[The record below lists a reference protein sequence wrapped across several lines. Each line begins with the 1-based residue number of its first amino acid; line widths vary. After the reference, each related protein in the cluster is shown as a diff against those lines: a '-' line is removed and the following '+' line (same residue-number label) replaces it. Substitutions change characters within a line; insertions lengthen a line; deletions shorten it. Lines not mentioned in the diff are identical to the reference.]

1 MRNLNAADLTI
12 GVVGT
17 GAMGRGIAQV
27 AITGGMKALLFD
39 AAEGAAA
46 KAEEFIHGMLDRG
59 VDKGRMEA
67 ADAEAAKSR
76 LSVVDSLEGLAP
88 CNLVVEA
95 IVENLA
101 IKQEVFTALE
111 NIVADDAIIAS
122 NTSSI
127 RIASIAAACE
137 RKDRI
142 AGLHFFN
149 PVPLMRLVEVIR
161 APHTSDTT
169 TDKLMEIGKFM
180 GRTPVIA
187 KDGPG
192 FLVNLGGRAYTTE
205 GMRLL
210 HEGVASPAQ
219 IDAVMRDCC
228 NFRMGPLELA
238 DLTGIDVNFPVSKI
252 IFDGYFQDQRLATS
266 PIHEAM
272 QAAGLL
278 GRKTGAGFYTYDSD
292 GKQSGGGAPADHI
305 TDAAPAPRVVIFED
319 DEELKELFVQ
329 AGAEVVYTDDDQS
342 PIVCAPI
349 GEDCTSAAVRMN
361 ADHTRLVA
369 VDTLTPYDKR
379 ITIMTAPGADPA
391 IRDAVAAR
399 LADDQ
404 DGKGIKVTAM
414 DDSFGFIAPR
424 IRAMIANLGCEMAQT
439 GVAAPDDIDT
449 AMTLGLNYP
458 IGPMALADAMGPE
471 IVLALLDAF
480 YGLTG
485 DTRYRPSQ
493 WLRRRALLG
502 LPAGT
507 V

>member
-1 MRNLNAADLTI
+1 MSNLNAADLTI
-12 GVVGT
+12 GVVGA

-27 AITGGMKALLFD
+27 SITGGMKALLFD
-39 AAEGAAA
+39 AADGAAA
-46 KAEEFIHGMLDRG
+46 KAEEFIHGMLDRS

-76 LSVVDSLEGLAP
+76 LSVVDTLEGLAP

-95 IVENLA
+95 IVENIA

-111 NIVADDAIIAS
+111 KVVASDAIIAS

-137 RKDRI
+137 NKDRI

-161 APHTSDTT
+161 APHTSDKTAET
-169 TDKLMEIGKFM
+169 LIAIGKFM

-205 GMRLL
+205 AMRLL

-238 DLTGIDVNFPVSKI
+238 DLTGIDVNFPVSQI
-252 IFDGYFQDQRLATS
+252 IFNGYFGDQRLATS
-266 PIHEAM
+266 PVHEAM

-292 GKQSGGGAPADHI
+292 GTQGGGGEAADH
-305 TDAAPAPRVVIFED
+305 TTNVPSAANVVMIEE

-329 AGAEVVYTDDDQS
+329 AGAQVLTSDDGES

-349 GEDCTSAAVRMN
+349 GEDCTSAAVRLN
-361 ADHTRLVA
+361 ADHSRLVA
-369 VDTLTPYDKR
+369 VDILTPYDKR
-379 ITIMTAPGADPA
+379 ITIMTTPGADMA
-391 IRDAVAAR
+391 ARDAVSAR
-399 LADDQ
+399 LAET
-404 DGKGIKVTAM
+404 GIKVTAIN
-414 DDSFGFIAPR
+414 DSFGFIAPR

-439 GVAAPDDIDT
+439 GVAGPEDIDT

-458 IGPMALADAMGPE
+458 IGPLALTDAMGAE

-485 DTRYRPSQ
+485 DPRYRPSQ

-502 LPAGT
+502 ISAST

>member
-1 MRNLNAADLTI
+1 MSDLNAADI
-12 GVVGT
+12 SVGIVGA

-27 AITGGMKALLFD
+27 SVAGGMNALLFD
-39 AAEGAAA
+39 AADGAAA
-46 KAEEFIHGMLDRG
+46 KAAEFIHGMLDRN
-59 VDKGRMEA
+59 VEKGRMEA

-76 LSVVDSLEGLAP
+76 LTVVDSLEGLAP

-95 IVENLA
+95 IVENLQ

-111 NIVADDAIIAS
+111 AVVADDAIIAS

-127 RIASIAAACE
+127 RIASIAAACD

-161 APHTSDTT
+161 APHTSDSTADT
-169 TDKLMEIGKFM
+169 LIAIGKFM

-266 PIHEAM
+266 PVHEAM

-278 GRKTGAGFYTYDSD
+278 GRKTGAGFYTYDGD
-292 GKQSGGGAPADHI
+292 ANQSGGGDAADHV
-305 TDAAPAPRVVIFED
+305 TDASPAPRVVMIEE
-319 DEELKELFVQ
+319 DEELKELFIQ
-329 AGAEVVYTDDDQS
+329 AGAEVLPADDDES

-349 GEDCTSAAVRMN
+349 GEDCTSAAVRLN

-379 ITIMTAPGADPA
+379 ITIMTAPGADLA
-391 IRDAVAAR
+391 VRDAVSAR
-399 LADDQ
+399 LAAAD
-404 DGKGIKVTAM
+404 IKVTAIN
-414 DDSFGFIAPR
+414 DSMGFIAPR

-439 GVAAPDDIDT
+439 GVAAPEDIDT

-458 IGPMALADAMGPE
+458 IGPMALTDAMGPE

-480 YGLTG
+480 FAMTG
-485 DTRYRPSQ
+485 DSRYRPSQ

-502 LPAGT
+502 LSAST

>member
-1 MRNLNAADLTI
+1 MSNLNAADLTI
-12 GVVGT
+12 GVVGA

-27 AITGGMKALLFD
+27 SITGGMKALIFD

-46 KAEEFIHGMLDRG
+46 KAEEFIHGMLDRS

-67 ADAEAAKSR
+67 ADAQTAKSR
-76 LSVVDSLEGLAP
+76 LSVVDTLEGLAP

-95 IVENLA
+95 IVENIA
-101 IKQEVFTALE
+101 IKREVFTALE
-111 NIVADDAIIAS
+111 KVVADDAIIAS

-137 RKDRI
+137 NKDRI

-161 APHTSDTT
+161 APHTSDKTADT
-169 TDKLMEIGKFM
+169 LISIGKFM

-205 GMRLL
+205 AMRLL

-238 DLTGIDVNFPVSKI
+238 DLTGIDVNFPVSQI
-252 IFDGYFQDQRLATS
+252 IFNGYFGDQRLATS
-266 PIHEAM
+266 PVHEAM

-278 GRKTGAGFYTYDSD
+278 GRKSGAGFYTYDSD
-292 GKQSGGGAPADHI
+292 GTQAGGGEAADHT
-305 TDAAPAPRVVIFED
+305 TDAQPTANVVMIEE

-329 AGAEVVYTDDDQS
+329 AGAQVLSSDDGES

-349 GEDCTSAAVRMN
+349 GEDCTSAAVRLN
-361 ADHTRLVA
+361 ADHARLVA
-369 VDTLTPYDKR
+369 VDILTPYDKR
-379 ITIMTAPGADPA
+379 ITIMTTPGADLTA
-391 IRDAVAAR
+391 RDAVSAC
-399 LADDQ
+399 LA
-404 DGKGIKVTAM
+404 GTGIKVTAIN
-414 DDSFGFIAPR
+414 DSFGFIAPR

-439 GVAAPDDIDT
+439 GVAGPEDIDT

-458 IGPMALADAMGPE
+458 IGPMALTDAMGAE

-485 DTRYRPSQ
+485 DPRYRPSQ

-502 LPAGT
+502 ISAST
-507 V
+507 A

>member
-1 MRNLNAADLTI
+1 MSNLNAADLTI
-12 GVVGT
+12 GIVGA

-27 AITGGMKALLFD
+27 SITGGMKALLFD
-39 AAEGAAA
+39 AADGAAA
-46 KAEEFIHGMLDRG
+46 KAEEFIHGMLDRN

-76 LSVVDSLEGLAP
+76 LSVVSTLEGLAP

-95 IVENLA
+95 IVENIA
-101 IKQEVFTALE
+101 IKQEVFTSLE
-111 NIVADDAIIAS
+111 KVVADDAIIAS

-161 APHTSDTT
+161 APHTSDKTADT
-169 TDKLMEIGKFM
+169 LIEIGKFM

-205 GMRLL
+205 AMRLL

-252 IFDGYFQDQRLATS
+252 ILEGYFGDQRLATS

-272 QAAGLL
+272 REAGLL
-278 GRKTGAGFYTYDSD
+278 GRKTKAGFYTYADD
-292 GKQSGGGAPADHI
+292 GSQAGGGIAADHVTESAPAN
-305 TDAAPAPRVVIFED
+305 RVVMIEE

-329 AGAEVVYTDDDQS
+329 AGAEVVAVDDGES
-342 PIVCAPI
+342 PIICAPI
-349 GEDCTSAAVRMN
+349 GEDCTSAAVRLN
-361 ADHTRLVA
+361 ADHARLVA

-379 ITIMTAPGADPA
+379 ITIMTTPGAEVE
-391 IRDAVAAR
+391 AVNSVSAR
-399 LADDQ
+399 LAST
-404 DGKGIKVTAM
+404 GIKVTAIN
-414 DDSFGFIAPR
+414 DSFGFIAPR

-439 GVAAPDDIDT
+439 GVAGPEDIDT

-458 IGPMALADAMGPE
+458 IGPMALTDAMGAE

-485 DTRYRPSQ
+485 DRRYRPSQ

-502 LPAGT
+502 LSAST
-507 V
+507 L

>member
-1 MRNLNAADLTI
+1 MSNLNPSDLTI

-27 AITGGMKALLFD
+27 AVTGGMSALLFD
-39 AAEGAAA
+39 AADGAAA
-46 KAEEFIHGMLDRG
+46 KAREFVCGMLDRN
-59 VDKGRMEA
+59 VEKGRMETA
-67 ADAEAAKSR
+67 EAEAAKSR
-76 LSVVDSLEGLAP
+76 LSVVDTLSGLAP
-88 CNLVVEA
+88 CHLVVEA
-95 IVENLA
+95 IVENIA
-101 IKQEVFTALE
+101 IKQEVFTSLE
-111 NIVADDAIIAS
+111 KIVAEDAIIAS

-161 APHTSDTT
+161 ALHTSDKTADT
-169 TDKLMEIGKFM
+169 LMTIGKFM

-205 GMRLL
+205 AMRLL
-210 HEGVASPAQ
+210 HEGVASAAQ

-252 IFDGYFQDQRLATS
+252 ILDGYFQDQRLATS

-272 QAAGLL
+272 MSAGLL

-292 GKQSGGGAPADHI
+292 GTQSGGGAAADHE
-305 TDAAPAPRVVIFED
+305 TAAEPAQQVIIIEE

-329 AGAEVVYTDDDQS
+329 AGAEVLHADDGSS

-349 GEDCTSAAVRMN
+349 GEDCTSAAVRLN
-361 ADHTRLVA
+361 ADHARLVA
-369 VDTLTPYDKR
+369 VDTLTPCDKR
-379 ITIMTAPGADPA
+379 ITIMTAPGADVGS
-391 IRDAVAAR
+391 RDAVAAR
-399 LADDQ
+399 LAST
-404 DGKGIKVTAM
+404 GIKVTAIG
-414 DDSFGFIAPR
+414 DSFGFIAPR
-424 IRAMIANLGCEMAQT
+424 MRAMIANLGCEMAQT
-439 GVAAPDDIDT
+439 GVAVPEDIDT

-458 IGPMALADAMGPE
+458 IGPIALTDAMGPE

-480 YGLTG
+480 FGITG
-485 DTRYRPSQ
+485 DPRYRPSQ

>member
-1 MRNLNAADLTI
+1 MSSATPAA
-12 GVVGT
+12 
-17 GAMGRGIAQV
+17 
-27 AITGGMKALLFD
+27 
-39 AAEGAAA
+39 
-46 KAEEFIHGMLDRG
+46 
-59 VDKGRMEA
+59 
-67 ADAEAAKSR
+67 
-76 LSVVDSLEGLAP
+76 
-88 CNLVVEA
+88 VEA
-95 IVENLA
+95 VIENLE
-101 IKQEVFTALE
+101 IKHAVFKELE
-111 NIVADDAIIAS
+111 SIVSDDTILAT
-122 NTSSI
+122 NTSSLSVST
-127 RIASIAAACE
+127 IASACE
-137 RKDRI
+137 KPERF

-161 APHTSDTT
+161 APHTSDKTAET
-169 TDKLMEIGKFM
+169 LIAIGKFM

-205 GMRLL
+205 AMRLL

-238 DLTGIDVNFPVSKI
+238 DLTGIDVNFPVSQI
-252 IFDGYFQDQRLATS
+252 IFNGYFGDQRLATS
-266 PIHEAM
+266 PVHEAM

-292 GKQSGGGAPADHI
+292 GTQGGGGEAADH
-305 TDAAPAPRVVIFED
+305 TTNVPSAANVVMIEE

-329 AGAEVVYTDDDQS
+329 AGAQVLTSDDGES

-349 GEDCTSAAVRMN
+349 GEDCTSAAVRLN
-361 ADHTRLVA
+361 ADHSRLVA
-369 VDTLTPYDKR
+369 VDILTPYDKR
-379 ITIMTAPGADPA
+379 ITIMTTPGADMA
-391 IRDAVAAR
+391 ARDAVSAR
-399 LADDQ
+399 LAET
-404 DGKGIKVTAM
+404 GIKVTAIN
-414 DDSFGFIAPR
+414 DSFGFIAPR

-439 GVAAPDDIDT
+439 GVAGPEDIDT

-458 IGPMALADAMGPE
+458 IGPLALTDAMGAE

-485 DTRYRPSQ
+485 DPRYRPSQ

-502 LPAGT
+502 ISAST